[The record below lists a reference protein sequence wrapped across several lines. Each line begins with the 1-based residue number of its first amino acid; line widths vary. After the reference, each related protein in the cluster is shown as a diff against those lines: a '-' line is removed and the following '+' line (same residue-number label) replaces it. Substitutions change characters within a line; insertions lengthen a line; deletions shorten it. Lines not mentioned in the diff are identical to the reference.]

1 MSLKTTEFD
10 PAEYLTDRESATA
23 YLNDAL
29 ENEDARGVV
38 DALGDVVR
46 ARGGMERFAKE
57 SCLPAEVLTSALQE
71 TNPVDL
77 DAVMKVMHALGVRLS
92 ASLVA

>member
-1 MSLKTTEFD
+1 MHLKTTEFD
-10 PAEYLTDRESATA
+10 PAEYLTDAKSIAA
-23 YLNDAL
+23 YLTDAL

-46 ARGGMERFAKE
+46 ARGGVDRLAGESSVSKE
-57 SCLPAEVLTSALQE
+57 TLTLALSE
-71 TNPVDL
+71 GGPVDM
-77 DAVMKVMHALGVRLS
+77 DAVLKVMQALGVRLS